1 MIRRWRDLRARP
13 SKQLA
18 DDVVDLS
25 ARAAT
30 YFFALRV
37 GSITRGVAYLMFI
50 LCGVFHPNLVVVI
63 PVLLLAV
70 WIHNQWQRAANFAF
84 FGIASDHFAAFD
96 EAAMAYLFPSRRKG
110 QFWVLGESI
119 LSTTLSIAGLGLILV
134 AALPLV
140 EESDTLITPLP
151 GLYVQHSQ
159 LPYWMLSLIL
169 LVTGALVA
177 VAGTAVDRAVKRRAM
192 RRETS
197 LSGLR
202 RGGSAVVFLRPFG
215 VEELLV
221 PAHQGPRRDGL
232 AQMLPRRN
240 EFLEDVVTWMLWARG
255 NVLAISKPGARAGRT
270 VGAAHH
276 PLRRNTEWTTAVE
289 KLLKRASTIILVP
302 GATPGVAWEYERVR
316 DNSELAAK
324 AILVNSE
331 PTSVESQF
339 LKTVGASSEQMRHL
353 RNGGPLPL
361 AAVLTPHG
369 PRLLCSSLGEDL
381 DYEAA
386 VEWALRHELQP
397 LHPSRARSLA
407 RLAGQIAGTILK
419 R

>member
-13 SKQLA
+13 SKQPA

-25 ARAAT
+25 ERAAT

-50 LCGVFHPNLVVVI
+50 LCGVFHPSLVVVI
-63 PVLLLAV
+63 PALLLAV

-110 QFWVLGESI
+110 RFWVLGESI
-119 LSTTLSIAGLGLILV
+119 LSTALSIVGLGLILV

-151 GLYVQHSQ
+151 GLYVRHSH
-159 LPYWMLSLIL
+159 LPYWMLSITL
-169 LVTGALVA
+169 LVTGALFA

-197 LSGLR
+197 LPGLT
-202 RGGSAVVFLRPFG
+202 RGGSPVVFLRPFG
-215 VEELLV
+215 VEELLI

-232 AQMLPRRN
+232 TQMLPRRK

-255 NVLAISKPGARAGRT
+255 NVLAISKPGAGAGRT

-276 PLRRNTEWTTAVE
+276 PLRRNGWTTAVE

-324 AILVNSE
+324 TILVNSE

-339 LKTVGASSEQMRHL
+339 LKTVGASSEQVRRL

-381 DYEAA
+381 DFEAA

-397 LHPSRARSLA
+397 LRPSRARSLTQ
-407 RLAGQIAGTILK
+407 LAGQIAGTILK